1 VAKDKDLYAVLGL
14 SKGASAEDV
23 RKAYRKLARKYH
35 PDVNPGDAS
44 AEEHFKDV
52 SYAHDVLAD
61 GEKRR
66 LYDEF
71 GTEGLQAGFDPER
84 ARAYRSWS
92 ESGHGFAF
100 GGEPG
105 AGVRFEF
112 GGGPRTRRGGGFADI
127 FGDMFGGFGGG
138 TPAREEPRDL
148 EHALEVSFMQALKG
162 TTVRVSIRRPTACPE
177 CGGTGQRGRQ
187 GCLKCG
193 GSGRIERSERLSVKV
208 PAGVDTGSRV
218 RVPGKGEETAD
229 GRKGNL
235 DFIVTVA
242 PHPVLSREGRTIV
255 MEVPVTVRE
264 AVEGGRI
271 TIPSPKGGRVHVT
284 VPAGSQS
291 GRRLRIPGHGAP
303 DPKGGPAGDL
313 LVQLV
318 VRVPQERDGALAEA
332 LKVVDAAYGGD
343 VRAGL
348 EL

>member
-1 VAKDKDLYAVLGL
+1 MAKDKDLYAVLGL

-35 PDVNPGDAS
+35 PDVNPGDAG
-44 AEEHFKDV
+44 AEEKFKDV

-61 GEKRR
+61 ETKRK

-84 ARAYRSWS
+84 TRAYRSWAD
-92 ESGHGFAF
+92 SGHGFQF
-100 GGEPG
+100 GGD
-105 AGVRFEF
+105 AGGFGFEF
-112 GGGPRTRRGGGFADI
+112 GGRPRGRRTGSFADI
-127 FGDMFGGFGGG
+127 FGDVFGGFGGAE
-138 TPAREEPRDL
+138 PARDEPRDL
-148 EHALEVSFMQALKG
+148 EHPIDVAFMDALKG
-162 TTVRVSIRRPTACPE
+162 TTVRVSIRRPVACKA

-187 GCLKCG
+187 GCDACG
-193 GSGRIERSERLSVKV
+193 GSGRVERSEKLSVKI

-229 GRKGNL
+229 GRRGNL
-235 DFIVTVA
+235 DFVVTVRR
-242 PHPVLSREGRTIV
+242 HPVLARDGRNLV
-255 MEVPVTVRE
+255 MDVPITVRE

-284 VPAGSQS
+284 IPPGSQS
-291 GRRLRIPGHGAP
+291 GSRLRIPGHGAA
-303 DPKGGPAGDL
+303 DPKGGPPGDL
-313 LVQLV
+313 IVQLT
-318 VRVPQERDGALAEA
+318 VRVPAAANGALGDALEA
-332 LKVVDAAYGGD
+332 IEAAYGGD